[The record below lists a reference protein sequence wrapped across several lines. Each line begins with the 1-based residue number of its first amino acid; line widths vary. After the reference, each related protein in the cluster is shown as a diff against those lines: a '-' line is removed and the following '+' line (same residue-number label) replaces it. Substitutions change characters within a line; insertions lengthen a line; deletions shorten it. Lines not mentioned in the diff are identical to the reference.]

1 MHKALHKISPGHLLW
16 LLFTLLVFSSLIKL
30 GVWQSQRAEEKEQRL
45 TRISQYQMQDA
56 RPLTQVLS
64 LEQQGLDINDM
75 PVLLEG
81 QFAPN
86 ALFFLDNQMDNGR
99 LGYRVYQVFLSGQA
113 AVLVNLGW
121 VPGSLDR
128 QLLPQIQPVSG
139 LFTLKGNVR
148 KLESGVM
155 LMEQQL
161 PPRLLAA
168 DEWPLRVQQIEP
180 EKFSPLIAHQLLPFA
195 VYLDKNEAIG
205 YKKNWQAVVMSPQKH
220 RGYAFQ
226 WFSLA
231 FAFLVLMVWASLHHN
246 KQSKNNK

>member
-1 MHKALHKISPGHLLW
+1 MNNTLHQKAPGYLLW

-45 TRISQYQMQDA
+45 TRISQYQLEDA
-56 RPLTQVLS
+56 RPLTQVLA

-86 ALFFLDNQMDNGR
+86 ALFFLDNQIDNGR
-99 LGYRVYQVFLSGQA
+99 LGYRVFQVFLSGQA
-113 AVLVNLGW
+113 ALLVNLGW

-128 QLLPQIQPVSG
+128 QLLPRIQPISG
-139 LFTLKGNVR
+139 SYSLKGNVR
-148 KLESGVM
+148 KLEAGVM

-168 DEWPLRVQQIEP
+168 NEWPLRVQQIEP
-180 EKFSPLIAHQLLPFA
+180 EKFSPLIARQLLPFV

-205 YKKNWQAVVMSPQKH
+205 YKKNWQAVVMPPQKH
-220 RGYAFQ
+220 RAYAFQ

-231 FAFLVLMVWASLHHN
+231 CAFLGLMVWASLHHHR
-246 KQSKNNK
+246 QSKNNK